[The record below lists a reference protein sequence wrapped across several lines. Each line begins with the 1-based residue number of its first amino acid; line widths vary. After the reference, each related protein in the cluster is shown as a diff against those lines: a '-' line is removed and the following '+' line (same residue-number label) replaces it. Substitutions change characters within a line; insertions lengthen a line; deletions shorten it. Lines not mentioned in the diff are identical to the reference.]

1 MALIEVTLETLLAWQ
16 RAGIYFRLVR
26 VKGGYRVEVR

>member
-1 MALIEVTLETLLAWQ
+1 MMPEITMETLRSWKAS
-16 RAGIYFRLVR
+16 GIFFRLVR

>member
-1 MALIEVTLETLLAWQ
+1 MTLIEVSVETLLAWQ
-16 RAGIYFRLVR
+16 RAGIYFRMVR